1 MVNKVTLIGRLGVD
15 PEMKNLP
22 SGNQL
27 CELRIATSRP
37 SKDGQAQSDWH
48 TVVCFGKTAELAVK
62 YLSKGRQ
69 VYIDGRLQYDTW
81 EDKTTGKKMT
91 KTKIIANQLNF
102 LGGRNDTG
110 DSSYEP
116 RKSTGKYSSSN
127 SYSNDADIPF

>member
-116 RKSTGKYSSSN
+116 RKNTGNNSQSN
-127 SYSNDADIPF
+127 SYSNASDIPF